1 MDNNTI
7 KIYCKKWDEQE
18 IQFVHDHLLFS
29 RKIKML
35 TIAFDSLL
43 DQILSLKTV
52 MKCDVFLRATMR
64 RILRFS
70 KFKKLRTY
78 LESLFFEQVR
88 DFPFRIKGR
97 PSKLY
102 LTNVYFALHT
112 WHDESHESNNAFTI
126 SLDETTP
133 LLTDSDKQK
142 IKELFMH
149 LTTCLIDIKL
159 YFEKHRNGISGNWKT
174 SFLRYV
180 TKTII
185 VISLLCD
192 FPLFYPVPLLQIGLD

>member
-7 KIYCKKWDEQE
+7 KVYCKKWDDQE

-43 DQILSLKTV
+43 DQILTQKTV
-52 MKCDVFLRATMR
+52 LKSDVFLRATMR

-112 WHDESHESNNAFTI
+112 WHDECNESNNVYNI
-126 SLDETTP
+126 ILDPTTP
-133 LLTDSDKQK
+133 SLTELDKRK
-142 IKELFMH
+142 IKDLFMH
-149 LTTCLIDIKL
+149 LTTCLIDIKS
-159 YFEKHRNGISGNWKT
+159 YFEKHRNMISGNWKT

-185 VISLLCD
+185 VISLLCHQNFMWD
-192 FPLFYPVPLLQIGLD
+192 